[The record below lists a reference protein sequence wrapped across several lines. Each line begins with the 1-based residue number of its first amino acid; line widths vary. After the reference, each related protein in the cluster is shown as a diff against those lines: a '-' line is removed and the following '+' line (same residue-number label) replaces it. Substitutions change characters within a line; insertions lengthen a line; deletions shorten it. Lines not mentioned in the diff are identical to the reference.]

1 MIDPARVAREL
12 YGLDAVATPLPGE
25 RDLNFRLDAGGIRY
39 VLKLH
44 EPREDLALEDAVL
57 EHLRSEPAVPRL
69 AGRDEHAST
78 ATPRGCCRGSTGA
91 RGPRPAATW

>member
-25 RDLNFRLDAGGIRY
+25 RDLNFRLDAGGVRY

-57 EHLRSEPAVPRL
+57 EHLRSSPPCRASPARR
-69 AGRDEHAST
+69 ARST
-78 ATPRGCCRGSTGA
+78 ATPRGCCRGWTGA
-91 RGPRPAATW
+91 RGPRPAGTW